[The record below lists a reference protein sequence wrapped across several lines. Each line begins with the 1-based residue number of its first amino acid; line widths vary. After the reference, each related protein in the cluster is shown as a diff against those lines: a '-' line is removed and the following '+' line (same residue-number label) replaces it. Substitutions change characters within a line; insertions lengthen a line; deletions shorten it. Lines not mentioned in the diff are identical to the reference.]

1 MAGGI
6 KGFSKIQLGAEGTP
20 GTAVPATTVLRS
32 SFAGP
37 DDQRP
42 VTFPDEDLG
51 YVSGVDQTYVPY
63 LLGRLA
69 IPERRAT
76 FEQLPYTLAA
86 GVKSVVTGVA
96 DGAGSG
102 KIYAYPM
109 PYDAYPSLPKTYTLE
124 AGDNQQAE
132 ELEYGFVSEFTLSG
146 EERQPLMISDVWQGR
161 QWTPTAFTAGQTAP
175 TIEEILFQKGKL
187 YIDAV
192 SGTLGAT
199 QMTAS
204 FLAMNL
210 AVKTGWVPNFTGD
223 GNLYYTDIEHTREGM
238 EVLLN
243 LTIRHN
249 ANSVAERAAWRAQ
262 TARKLRL
269 AFEGSALSAG
279 TTYSYKTFR
288 IDLAGKWERFE
299 PISER
304 NGMMVSNGIF
314 RARYDATANLFANF
328 TVVNTLASLT

>member
-1 MAGGI
+1 MTGGI
-6 KGFSKIQLGAEGTP
+6 KGFSKIQLGGEVTP
-20 GTAVPATTVLRS
+20 GSAVAATTVLRS

-37 DDQRP
+37 DDQRV
-42 VTFPDEDLG
+42 VTFPDEDIG

-86 GVKSVVTGVA
+86 GIKSVVTGVA

-109 PYDAYPSLPKTYTLE
+109 PFDTYPSLPKTYTLE

-132 ELEYGFVSEFTLSG
+132 EMEYGFVSEFTLSG

-161 QWTPTAFTAGQTAP
+161 QWSPTTFTAGQTAP
-175 TIEEILFQKGKL
+175 AIEEIQFQKGKL
-187 YIDAV
+187 FIDAV
-192 SGTLGAT
+192 GGTLGAT
-199 QMTAS
+199 QVSAT

-210 AVKTGWVPNFTGD
+210 AVKTGWIPNFTGD
-223 GNLYYTDIEHTREGM
+223 GNLYYTDIEHVRDQM

-243 LTIRHN
+243 ITLRHN
-249 ANSVAERAAWRAQ
+249 ASAVSEKASWRAQ

-269 AFEGSALSAG
+269 AFEGSALTAG
-279 TTYSYKTFR
+279 TTYSYKTLR

-314 RARYDATANLFANF
+314 RARYDATANLFANL
-328 TVVNTLASLT
+328 TVVNTLASLP